1 MTIATAMVA
10 TQNGNHN
17 RQHREGSLNPMWGKQ
32 HSQKTKDKISKTQK
46 ERYDLIRKQLKRE
59 STEDSDRRI
68 DLLNLYI
75 QQGKI
80 STMKD
85 FEDAIYNLF
94 QEQRIKSIIEQTV
107 SNYISK
113 IQ

>member
-1 MTIATAMVA
+1 MVT
-10 TQNGNHN
+10 TQTDNPN
-17 RQHREGSLNPMWGKQ
+17 RQGREGALNPMFGKS
-32 HSQKTKDKISKTQK
+32 HSQKTKDKISQTQK
-46 ERYDLIRKQLKRE
+46 KRYDLIRKQLKRE

-107 SNYISK
+107 NNYLSK